1 MVGFKQWP
9 RTGGTTRIGHFVFSS
24 FNSYFES
31 NELQSVFFLY
41 STAGGHRVWT
51 GASFRAISGDDTAH
65 SCWMEQVLET
75 LRAVWDTAFWYVL
88 ILFFF
93 QQQCVCACVTE
104 WTEHI
109 GNSNHNI
116 IICVSNLLEELFL
129 FGSELFRNY
138 KLELGTT
145 WWMEMVECTCLMF
158 LWPEIEYVPPKPYF
172 WCLKPILH
180 KFFMG
185 FLSSPP
191 AVWVPVVL
199 SPGRYVLYISIHHIV
214 LITSKIR
221 HVKSQWVTHDFSIF
235 SGLAVLSIYIL

>member
-1 MVGFKQWP
+1 
-9 RTGGTTRIGHFVFSS
+9 
-24 FNSYFES
+24 
-31 NELQSVFFLY
+31 
-41 STAGGHRVWT
+41 
-51 GASFRAISGDDTAH
+51 
-65 SCWMEQVLET
+65 
-75 LRAVWDTAFWYVL
+75 
-88 ILFFF
+88 
-93 QQQCVCACVTE
+93 
-104 WTEHI
+104 
-109 GNSNHNI
+109 
-116 IICVSNLLEELFL
+116 
-129 FGSELFRNY
+129 
-138 KLELGTT
+138 
-145 WWMEMVECTCLMF
+145 MF

-235 SGLAVLSIYIL
+235 SGLAVLSIYIYYSTPKCMVYNGKCIYKWMIFLVTPCYGPWLRKPPATKPGCWFYLPFQALLVLETDEDYVRFGIPQDRLSPILTVSSTGVQLTERQNLKLGPLPTPLSSQELEGFLVKDYVIT